1 MPTVSAGASLVRPRT
16 QSTKEQNETT
26 TSPQVSTWAYFL
38 VLFIFCVGFWFP
50 EHGWNQSV
58 YFANLDELVYDG
70 SENLT
75 ADKLNGINTRATV
88 SRILL
93 CMFGLACF
101 WFQRRF
107 RLRVS
112 APILWIGLAFAAVV
126 YASSLWSIN
135 PTHTLFKLV
144 VLSCL
149 GGAALGFA
157 TAFTL
162 RQLLEWLAL
171 ACAIYISLGILAE
184 ISLGTFAIGGNHRF
198 VGTVHPNTEAI
209 FGAVL
214 CLSARLFYTPD
225 RSKVLTICFLAL
237 AVFCIYLTKSRTTLA
252 AVVVS
257 FIVMQILAARGSNR
271 VYLILAC
278 FFAFGCIAAGS
289 ILLSVRN
296 TGQISSII
304 AMGRTEDLS
313 TLTGRLPLWEEL
325 LDWVYRRPVLG
336 YGYLAFWD
344 AKRVE
349 FLSQTFFWE
358 IPHGH
363 NMYIDI
369 ALDVGLVGAVL
380 FVSMLVG
387 AIITAARIYART
399 NQVEY
404 AIVVGIYICA
414 IINGIGES
422 LFKLPGLPLFVLVS
436 TFIALMHDVEEPKL
450 QKKLARKTSERVL
463 RDENG

>member
-1 MPTVSAGASLVRPRT
+1 MSIGAGLVRPSSRSAKAQKKT
-16 QSTKEQNETT
+16 ETSAMNPT
-26 TSPQVSTWAYFL
+26 RIYIWGV
-38 VLFIFCVGFWFP
+38 VIIFAGFWFP
-50 EHGWNQSV
+50 EHDWDQSIH
-58 YFANLDELVYDG
+58 FADVNELLYDG
-70 SENLT
+70 TENVT
-75 ADKLNGINTRATV
+75 ADKLNGIDKRASVT
-88 SRILL
+88 RILL
-93 CMFGLACF
+93 GTFGVVCF

-107 RLRVS
+107 RLRS
-112 APILWIGLAFAAVV
+112 HSPLLWIGLAFGGMI
-126 YASSLWSIN
+126 YGSTFWSIN

-144 VLSCL
+144 VLSCV

-171 ACAIYISLGILAE
+171 TCAIYIGVGILAE
-184 ISLGTFAIGGNHRF
+184 ISLGTFEIGGDHRF

-209 FGAVL
+209 FAAVL
-214 CLSARLFYTPD
+214 CLSARLFYSPE
-225 RSKVLTICFLAL
+225 RSKLLTVGCFAL

-278 FFAFGCIAAGS
+278 LFASGSLIASS

-296 TGQISSII
+296 TGQIGNII
-304 AMGRTEDLS
+304 AMGRTENVS

-325 LDWVYRRPVLG
+325 LTWVYKSPVVG

-344 AKRVE
+344 SKRVE
-349 FLSQTFFWE
+349 FLSHTFSWE

-363 NMYIDI
+363 NMYLDI
-369 ALDVGLVGAVL
+369 TLDVGLVGAVL

-387 AIITAARIYART
+387 ATITAARLYTRT
-399 NQVEY
+399 NKVEY

-414 IINGIGES
+414 MVNGAGES
-422 LFKLPGLPLFVLVS
+422 LFKLPGLPLFILVS
-436 TFIALMHDVEEPKL
+436 TYIALLHDVEEPQVEEEKT
-450 QKKLARKTSERVL
+450 ARRRITRRVP
-463 RDENG
+463 RDEIG